1 MNELQFVLSTDL
13 SGIPAEIEFNFEELK
28 TALPELLA
36 PYQNLVVTADSV
48 KSAKGDKAKLNKLKT
63 AIEDQRKAVKKQ
75 CLSPYEAFEPKCK
88 EITCMIDE
96 AIQAIDR
103 QVKEFDKKA
112 DEEKWAKLFV
122 WFTKRNT
129 LKWLDIN
136 AVINPK
142 WKNKTA
148 SMETLIS
155 EMEERITQV
164 EADYSMICKK
174 YQNPAIIQK
183 FEETLSVS
191 DTVTYADTLN
201 GRQNAPVAVSKPDS
215 VNLPDAPA
223 KADTVQSEPN
233 QGYQIVTFQ
242 VKLENNQKGF
252 AQVKALAEFL
262 KTSGIKYHVIRK

>member
-1 MNELQFVLSTDL
+1 MGETL
-13 SGIPAEIEFNFEELK
+13 
-28 TALPELLA
+28 
-36 PYQNLVVTADSV
+36 
-48 KSAKGDKAKLNKLKT
+48 
-63 AIEDQRKAVKKQ
+63 
-75 CLSPYEAFEPKCK
+75 
-88 EITCMIDE
+88 
-96 AIQAIDR
+96 
-103 QVKEFDKKA
+103 
-112 DEEKWAKLFV
+112 V

-148 SMETLIS
+148 SIETLIS

-164 EADYSMICKK
+164 EADYCIICKK

-191 DTVTYADTLN
+191 DTVTYADVLN
-201 GRQNAPVAVSKPDS
+201 SRQNVPVAVSNPDS
-215 VNLPDAPA
+215 VILPDTSV

-233 QGYQIVTFQ
+233 QGYQVVTFQ
-242 VKLENNQKGF
+242 VKLENNQKGL

-262 KTSGIKYHVIRK
+262 KTSGIKYHVVRK